1 MTKKEIRETRKML
14 MDVLQKDK
22 RWHNCEYN
30 IIHYVGE
37 HEGFQVWDPANTEKI
52 LWVHPDYVLY
62 DPKTNRYKWVM
73 WDEADELTFVLMKK
87 YPDFFSEEGGK
98 RRTWKRR
105 LNELQRYFIEPDRFF
120 FGDEYVKKKYSKK
133 LEEIYRYK
141 AEAEK
146 EEAEED

>member
-14 MDVLQKDK
+14 MDALQKDK
-22 RWHNCEYN
+22 RWHNAGYN
-30 IIHYVGE
+30 IIYYVGE
-37 HEGFQVWDPANTEKI
+37 HEGFQVWDPGNTDEYS
-52 LWVHPDYVLY
+52 WGHPDFVLY
-62 DPKTNRYKWVM
+62 DSKKTRYKWVILK
-73 WDEADELTFVLMKK
+73 EADKLMSVLMKK

-146 EEAEED
+146 EEEEED

>member
-1 MTKKEIRETRKML
+1 MTKKEIKETRKML
-14 MDVLQKDK
+14 IEVLQKEE
-22 RWHNCEYN
+22 RWNNCHYN

-37 HEGFQVWDPANTEKI
+37 HDGFQVWDPANTDEI
-52 LWVHPDYVLY
+52 LWVHPSYVLY
-62 DPKTNRYKWVM
+62 DPKTKKYKWVI
-73 WDEADELTFVLMKK
+73 WKEADKLTSVLMKK

-105 LNELQRYFIEPDRFF
+105 LNELKTWEKADRTIY
-120 FGDEYVKKKYSKK
+120 GDEYADKKYGP
-133 LEEIYRYK
+133 LYEEIYRYK

>member
-1 MTKKEIRETRKML
+1 
-14 MDVLQKDK
+14 
-22 RWHNCEYN
+22 
-30 IIHYVGE
+30 
-37 HEGFQVWDPANTEKI
+37 
-52 LWVHPDYVLY
+52 
-62 DPKTNRYKWVM
+62 M
-73 WDEADELTFVLMKK
+73 WDEADTLASILMKK
-87 YPDFFSEEGGK
+87 YPEYYSEEAKNK
-98 RRTWKRR
+98 RAWRIR